1 MTKQMPI
8 LQAAEYYN
16 ISERTLRRRIQ
27 SGQVTGRKVKG
38 RWLVDVEQGKVD
50 GSAASRRQN
59 AELSGQNGTAAD
71 HADHADLIEQLKSEV
86 EHLREANRQLINSM
100 DESKSRSDTIVMQLT
115 RQIESQQFQLEEA
128 KRPKTLMARLKAVLV
143 ANP

>member
-59 AELSGQNGTAAD
+59 AELSGQNGTA
-71 HADHADLIEQLKSEV
+71 ADHADLIEQLKSEV